1 MANKFTAGKRAIA
14 ECDRCGQR
22 YLLKQLKALIIR
34 TKNTNVLVC
43 PTCWEPDHPQNMQG
57 MYPVQDPQA
66 IQNPRRDNTYLV
78 SGIGSDGSLSEGSRV
93 IEWGWA
99 PVGMPYNDGLT
110 PNSLMAFGQ
119 VGTVTVVVTN
129 PS

>member
-1 MANKFTAGKRAIA
+1 MANKFTAGKKAIA

-22 YLLKQLKALIIR
+22 YRLNQLKALIIR
-34 TKNTNVLVC
+34 TKNTNILVC

-66 IQNPRRDNTYLV
+66 IRNPRRDNTYLV
-78 SGIGSDGSLSEGSRV
+78 SGITSDNTLGEGSRV

-110 PNSLMAFGQ
+110 PNNLMAFGQ
-119 VGTVTVVVTN
+119 VGTVEVII
-129 PS
+129 S